1 MWTNMYIRAKKKDV
15 PWLEEMFDDSLVHS
29 TSDSYGGITQLKEGD
44 DKNTIIK
51 RADRAMYLAK
61 DKGSN
66 KTKVLI

>member
-1 MWTNMYIRAKKKDV
+1 MYIRAKKKDV